1 MLIQLHY
8 FYNLQNKVLAFKL
21 FQLEHWL
28 FLSDEKKIKMKYIFV
43 TYLVI
48 LHSYLNCKIIWHYE
62 LISFNRIKIMFLL
75 VFLTSILLLLLL
87 HFHFLLHLYMLIC
100 IHLVLKTHLINLH
113 LLLVLLHHLLLL
125 SIHFLYGFLLH
136 SFFIILSLISWLLLI
151 HVFKV
156 LLTIFILILI

>member
-1 MLIQLHY
+1 
-8 FYNLQNKVLAFKL
+8 
-21 FQLEHWL
+21 
-28 FLSDEKKIKMKYIFV
+28 MKYIFV

-136 SFFIILSLISWLLLI
+136 SFFIFISLSKKLLNANY
-151 HVFKV
+151 F
-156 LLTIFILILI
+156 FIVIICVEVYIKA